1 MKLLVQ
7 GSCDVGWP
15 KGSQERSC
23 ENKIQIYPAFEGGRR
38 EGGGQVM
45 EWGLNSSKNGPG
57 TCQWINNLLLTA
69 LPPSHREILKYSLKR
84 GILSWI
90 NTSQNPIQSVVCG
103 HIEHAK
109 QKQISGV
116 DAQTFYHHPQ

>member
-1 MKLLVQ
+1 MWAGQKV
-7 GSCDVGWP
+7 P
-15 KGSQERSC
+15 KSASV
-23 ENKIQIYPAFEGGRR
+23 KIKYRFIRRLKGDGGK
-38 EGGGQVM
+38 GGGQVM
-45 EWGLNSSKNGPG
+45 EWGVNSSKNGPG

-90 NTSQNPIQSVVCG
+90 NTSQNPIQSLVCG

-116 DAQTFYHHPQ
+116 DA

>member
-1 MKLLVQ
+1 MMSSYFSFLGMHCVKLFAQ

-23 ENKIQIYPAFEGGRR
+23 ENKIQIYPAFEGD
-38 EGGGQVM
+38 GGKGGVGYGM
-45 EWGLNSSKNGPG
+45 GVNSSKNGPG

-69 LPPSHREILKYSLKR
+69 LPHSHREILKYSLKR

-90 NTSQNPIQSVVCG
+90 NTSQKSYTVCG
-103 HIEHAK
+103 VSTH
-109 QKQISGV
+109 
-116 DAQTFYHHPQ
+116 

>member
-1 MKLLVQ
+1 MKLFVQ
-7 GSCDVGWP
+7 VSCDVVP
-15 KGSQERSC
+15 KSAAV
-23 ENKIQIYPAFEGGRR
+23 KIKYRFIRRLKGTEGT
-38 EGGGQVM
+38 GGAGQVM
-45 EWGLNSSKNGPG
+45 EWGVNSSKNGPG

-69 LPPSHREILKYSLKR
+69 LPHSHREILKYSLKR

-109 QKQISGV
+109 QKQMSGM

>member
-1 MKLLVQ
+1 M
-7 GSCDVGWP
+7 GWP

-23 ENKIQIYPAFEGGRR
+23 ENKIQIYPAFEGDGGK
-38 EGGGQVM
+38 GGGRLWNGGV
-45 EWGLNSSKNGPG
+45 NSSKNGPG

-69 LPPSHREILKYSLKR
+69 LPHSHREILKYSLKR

-103 HIEHAK
+103 PIEHAK
-109 QKQISGV
+109 
-116 DAQTFYHHPQ
+116 